1 MTTPRASPEF
11 RVGTSGWNY
20 YDWRG
25 EFYPAELKPRE
36 WLKFYAREFDTT
48 EVNYS
53 FYHLPRRTTYESWS
67 ASTPDNFVFA
77 LKASR
82 PITHLKRLHNVAAEW
97 RKFIDGAAALGA
109 KLGPILLQF
118 PPSFAAKRES
128 LTRLEKFLD
137 RAARSPGRRLAFEF
151 RHASWFEKAPLSILE
166 RHAAALVV
174 AQSSRYPQPE
184 IAAAAPF
191 AYFRFHGPRELFA
204 SSYSG
209 AELRGWARAIKAI
222 LNEGRDVYAY
232 FNNTAFGYAIANA
245 YALRKL
251 IR

>member
-1 MTTPRASPEF
+1 MTARRASPQF

-25 EFYPAELKPRE
+25 EFYPPELKSRE
-36 WLKFYAREFDTT
+36 WLQFYAREFDTT

-53 FYHLPRRTTYESWS
+53 FYHLPRRSTYDNWA
-67 ASTPDNFVFA
+67 ASTSADFIFA

-82 PITHLKRLHNVAAEW
+82 PITHIKRLHNVAAEW

-109 KLGPILLQF
+109 KRGPILLQF

-128 LTRLEKFLD
+128 LKRLDKFLE
-137 RAARSPGRRLAFEF
+137 RAARTPGLRLAFEF
-151 RHASWFEKAPLSILE
+151 RHATWFEEVPVSILK
-166 RHAAALVV
+166 RHGAALVV
-174 AQSSRYPQPE
+174 AQSSRYPVTE
-184 IAAAAPF
+184 MVVTAPF

-204 SSYSG
+204 SSYSDTD
-209 AELRGWARAIKAI
+209 LRGWARAMKSI
-222 LNEGRDVYAY
+222 LKEGRDVYAY

-245 YALRKL
+245 RALRRL
-251 IR
+251 MR